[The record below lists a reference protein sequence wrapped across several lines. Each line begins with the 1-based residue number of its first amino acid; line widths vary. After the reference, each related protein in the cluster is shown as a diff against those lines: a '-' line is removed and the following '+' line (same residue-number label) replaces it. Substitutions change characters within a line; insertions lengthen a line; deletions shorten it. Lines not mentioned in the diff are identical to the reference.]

1 MNDEE
6 KKQEE
11 LLSRIA
17 DLESQVQSLEK
28 DLIHDHLTGLKTRM
42 FFEEESKVYLDLINN
57 LSAGKRDNGLDSKKF
72 PFCL

>member
-42 FFEEESKVYLDLINN
+42 F
-57 LSAGKRDNGLDSKKF
+57 
-72 PFCL
+72 